1 MNDLDKLCKAPSA
14 HLSLD
19 HIMSHC
25 NSYAMAWQLDA
36 MKIIMIIVGASLV
49 GFFVLLDR
57 RKELKNSPPPA
68 GETEP
73 TVWSNPMLYV
83 WTAEGFLYGGLAV
96 WAGSA
101 AGLVIALMVKPNIL
115 GMLLLL
121 FAVLAVLMMIAS
133 LVKNTADAG
142 DIALG
147 VICHVLLAGGLV
159 VAAIMA
165 FQVPSKGPAGDAYQT
180 YLWLI
185 TLLFTGTALADS
197 WVVSIFRGYH
207 WAIGWLL
214 VPLSASWGLIGNLLG
229 LMNHIACTFYFSN
242 SGDEDDTRAFYVLYK
257 SGFTLKANFDY
268 TQGDAMSA
276 SQVPKHEAVHVIQH
290 FLFGP
295 VYPLSYGL
303 WAAIMF
309 LPGIIVGIATRDPA
323 TNRGVGEG
331 INDLCYYNCPW
342 EQIAY
347 QFEGG
352 YGSDVVIFN
361 KYVGWPVYIA
371 WIIGA
376 TLLMVLFI
384 VSRT

>member
-1 MNDLDKLCKAPSA
+1 
-14 HLSLD
+14 
-19 HIMSHC
+19 
-25 NSYAMAWQLDA
+25 
-36 MKIIMIIVGASLV
+36 
-49 GFFVLLDR
+49 
-57 RKELKNSPPPA
+57 
-68 GETEP
+68 
-73 TVWSNPMLYV
+73 
-83 WTAEGFLYGGLAV
+83 
-96 WAGSA
+96 
-101 AGLVIALMVKPNIL
+101 MVTPNVL

-121 FAVLAVLMMIAS
+121 FAVLAGLMMVAS
-133 LVKNTADAG
+133 PVKNTADAG

-159 VAAIMA
+159 VVAIMA
-165 FQVPSKGPAGDAYQT
+165 FQVPSKAPAGDAYQT

-185 TLLFTGTALADS
+185 TLLFTATALADA
-197 WVVSIFRGYH
+197 WVVSICRGYH
-207 WAIGWLL
+207 GAIGWLL
-214 VPLSASWGLIGNLLG
+214 VPLNASWGLIGNLLG
-229 LMNHIACTFYFSN
+229 LMNHIACTFYFNN
-242 SGDEDDTRAFYVLYK
+242 SGDEIDTRAFFVRYK
-257 SGFTLKANFDY
+257 SGFSLRQNFDY

-276 SQVPKHEAVHVIQH
+276 NSVPNHEAVHVIQH

-342 EQIAY
+342 EQTAY